1 MDVQDYHTVDGRNP
15 APVEDGDSPIFATKL
30 RKKTSVFQLVHG
42 ISSVG
47 QPFPRPW
54 FDIVSSHQDV
64 AQLIKAC
71 VGMGWNS
78 WCPGEIVKMVSCQ
91 CQGVVVV

>member
-1 MDVQDYHTVDGRNP
+1 MSKITILLMEEILHQLKMETLP
-15 APVEDGDSPIFATKL
+15 FLQQSFE
-30 RKKTSVFQLVHG
+30 KKNTISQLVRG

-78 WCPGEIVKMVSCQ
+78 WCPGEDGELPVPRCCSC
-91 CQGVVVV
+91 VREH